1 MSEISGVEQVT
12 AKSVVLFVEVIQTTV
27 YSCLYYYFIIQLL
40 SSSSFHHRPASLI
53 PEEYSISS
61 GYHSSPTSSLN
72 SSIQS
77 HHSQNVVE
85 DGDTGG
91 NYVASNKGFESV
103 ARVVGITPKLSQLLW
118 DFASHDTGYYGCE
131 LFSPNLPPSSP
142 KSDTTFSP
150 MEGTPSDIPLLY
162 QEGT

>member
-1 MSEISGVEQVT
+1 MLLS
-12 AKSVVLFVEVIQTTV
+12 QTHG
-27 YSCLYYYFIIQLL
+27 YYFIIQLH

-53 PEEYSISS
+53 PEESSISS
-61 GYHSSPTSSLN
+61 GYHSSSTSSLN

-85 DGDTGG
+85 DAGTGG
-91 NYVASNKGFESV
+91 NYVASKEGLGV

-118 DFASHDTGYYGCE
+118 DFASHDTDYYGCE
-131 LFSPNLPPSSP
+131 LFSPRLSPSSP